1 MSIDSTEGSVAGPQG
16 TADERIVII
25 GAGVS
30 GLALAWLLSDMG
42 KQVTVLEAAPRI
54 GGLGRTFDW
63 HGLPCDIAPHRLH
76 THDMEVL
83 GAIQGLVPLR
93 EFRRNSR
100 ILMRDKQIQD
110 PINPIELLLRFPPAT
125 GFKLVWGF
133 LNRPKL
139 PETSFEAMALNR
151 YGRGLYDF
159 FFEPYT
165 KKMFGVPPGDI
176 SATWGREKL
185 RSSGLFDALKR
196 QSKTF
201 FSSFWYPRQGGYGSI
216 CDAMAARTRGEIR
229 LSTQVT
235 GLDYSDGR
243 ITRVR
248 YRADGGEHR
257 LACDRVFSTI
267 PATVLARMLGGELK
281 LRFKRVQLVYLHI
294 AKAYAMPYQWVYWGD
309 GDVVINRMA
318 EFKHFH
324 PDLPPTD
331 RTVLCAEVTVDTDQP
346 VEDVLRALERYQL
359 VRREEVL
366 DSMVITEGCGYPV
379 YDRGFETARDQAQA
393 LFGRFDNLHRVGR
406 NAEFRHIEVDEDVAS
421 AADCLRGIYGADR
434 VRLGA

>member
-1 MSIDSTEGSVAGPQG
+1 MNPQNTEGAAAGN
-16 TADERIVII
+16 ADERIVII

-30 GLALAWLLSDMG
+30 GLALAWLLSEMG
-42 KQVTVLEAAPRI
+42 KQVTVLEAAPQI
-54 GGLGRTFDW
+54 GGLARTFDW

-76 THDMEVL
+76 THDQAVL
-83 GAIQGLVPLR
+83 QAIQNLVPLR
-93 EFRRNSR
+93 EFRRHSR

-110 PINPIELLLRFPPAT
+110 PINPIELLLRFPPQI
-125 GFKLVWGF
+125 GLKLVWGY

-139 PETSFEAMALNR
+139 PENSFEAMALNR

-165 KKMFGVPPGDI
+165 KKMFGVPPGEI
-176 SATWGREKL
+176 SPIWGREKL
-185 RSSGLFDALKR
+185 RSSGLLDTLKR

-201 FSSFWYPRQGGYGSI
+201 FSTFWYPKQGGYGTI
-216 CDAMAARTRGEIR
+216 CDAMAARTRGDIE
-229 LSTQVT
+229 LSAPVT
-235 GLDYSDGR
+235 GLDHDNGR
-243 ITRVR
+243 ISAVHFQQ
-248 YRADGGEHR
+248 DGSAQR
-257 LACDRVFSTI
+257 LDCDRVFSSI
-267 PATVLARMLGGELK
+267 PATALARMLGGNLQ
-281 LRFKRVQLVYLHI
+281 LRFKRVQLVYLHL
-294 AKAYAMPYQWVYWGD
+294 AKARAMPYQWVYWGD
-309 GDVVINRMA
+309 ADVVINRMA

-366 DSMVITEGCGYPV
+366 DTMVITEGCGYPV
-379 YDRGFETARDQAQA
+379 YDRGFEAAKEQAQA
-393 LFGRFDNLHRVGR
+393 LFGQFANLHCVGR
-406 NAEFRHIEVDEDVAS
+406 NAEFRHIETDEDIAS
-421 AADCLRGIYGADR
+421 AADSLRGIYGADA